1 MVDMSREEAKEI
13 LEEVK
18 TIDDSMY
25 QYSKK
30 YLQALDMAISDMD
43 RVAKLEAENKRLKD
57 GIEKVKAEI
66 AKNEDFIYEPN
77 DYDILPKKVRMMR
90 TGKVLEI
97 INKYL
102 GE

>member
-1 MVDMSREEAKEI
+1 MADMTREEAKEI

-43 RVAKLEAENKRLKD
+43 RVAKLKAKNKRLTDLLYEQIKTLD
-57 GIEKVKAEI
+57 SLNLEAERLKEGGIDHE
-66 AKNEDFIYEPN
+66 
-77 DYDILPKKVRMMR
+77 
-90 TGKVLEI
+90 
-97 INKYL
+97 
-102 GE
+102 